1 MKKSVFVSL
10 VLLFVFSLSVL
21 IFCWSFVQCALAFV
35 HCYLTWPIFR
45 PRHVH
50 VDFASLNSSSS
61 SSSPQVRVR
70 GEDGGGRI
78 PRRLHH
84 IVLGPLSRSV
94 PLNWQRARNA
104 CIVLH
109 PNFDQFFFWSDE
121 NSEAFLQTNYPWF
134 VPTWKSYETFVQ
146 KADSLRYF
154 VLFHYGGIFLDMD
167 LSCRVSLNPLLN
179 YLESSS
185 SLSSSPDLFFGVK
198 AFPVGI
204 SNGFLISTRA
214 HPFLRRV
221 MDNLASYH
229 RTFLFPHAT
238 IVIST
243 GPMYL
248 SIQMQLHLSLRDSIL
263 VLDGEENMLGGA
275 RRTPLFDH
283 FGSGSWHQA
292 DETFFKHI
300 PLQLQ
305 QQSTTISLSIVFL
318 PLVVLSS
325 FLLVR
330 SSRWRRSRASAT

>member
-1 MKKSVFVSL
+1 MDFSSFNAS
-10 VLLFVFSLSVL
+10 SLS
-21 IFCWSFVQCALAFV
+21 
-35 HCYLTWPIFR
+35 
-45 PRHVH
+45 
-50 VDFASLNSSSS
+50 SSE
-61 SSSPQVRVR
+61 R
-70 GEDGGGRI
+70 GELTI

-84 IVLGPLSRSV
+84 IVLGPMSRSI

-104 CIVLH
+104 CIELH
-109 PNFDQFFFWSDE
+109 RNFEQFYFWSDE
-121 NSEAFLQTNYPWF
+121 NSEEFLGKNYPWF
-134 VPTWKSYETFVQ
+134 LSTWKSYETFVQ

-154 VLFHYGGIFLDMD
+154 VLYHYGGIFLDMD
-167 LSCRVSLNPLLN
+167 LSCRVSLNPLLHS
-179 YLESSS
+179 LERH
-185 SLSSSPDLFFGVK
+185 SLSESGDLFFGVK

-221 MDNLASYH
+221 IENLSSYH

-248 SIQMQLHLSLRDSIL
+248 SIQMQLNFALRRTIL
-263 VLDGEENMLGGA
+263 VLDGEENMLGGK

-305 QQSTTISLSIVFL
+305 QQSATISLSIVFL
-318 PLVVLSS
+318 PLIIVSS
-325 FLLVR
+325 FLLIR
-330 SSRWRRSRASAT
+330 SSRWRRHRSSAL